1 MIQIAIVGDLINPI
15 MVYLDGE
22 NDDSTKGFVKKIF
35 SEKTKTT
42 FVWKNEMD
50 HQQTVEDHTVIT
62 RQILQPML
70 TRVMA
75 TPGVSCDTKVWGICD
90 SDMSD
95 ILLKLEIHTGHDL

>member
-1 MIQIAIVGDLINPI
+1 MVRMMIQPRDL
-15 MVYLDGE
+15 L
-22 NDDSTKGFVKKIF
+22 KKIF